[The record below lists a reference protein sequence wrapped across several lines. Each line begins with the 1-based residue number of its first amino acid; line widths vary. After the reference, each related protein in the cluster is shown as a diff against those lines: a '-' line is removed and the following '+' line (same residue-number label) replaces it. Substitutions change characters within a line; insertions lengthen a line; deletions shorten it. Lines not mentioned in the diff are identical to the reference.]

1 MNILVN
7 DMRVAKKGFEIVFHL
22 FLMNQRPEGVK
33 RHPDRKEEE
42 DRCEAV
48 DALHRDVLQLPR
60 AHHRTGEKE
69 CDHAQGG
76 EEQEDEEG
84 GGQLKRCEQF
94 SQFEGG
100 EDDGTECE

>member
-84 GGQLKRCEQF
+84 GCQFKRCEQF